1 MSSKKH
7 IGFYHENIF
16 FEKSNI
22 IFICYKDDKFKKL
35 EKMKSNKKKV
45 IIDLWN
51 FLNIKQKNIIINK
64 VGLSD

>member
-1 MSSKKH
+1 
-7 IGFYHENIF
+7 
-16 FEKSNI
+16 
-22 IFICYKDDKFKKL
+22 
-35 EKMKSNKKKV
+35 MKSNKKKV

>member
-1 MSSKKH
+1 M
-7 IGFYHENIF
+7 HE
-16 FEKSNI
+16 I
-22 IFICYKDDKFKKL
+22 ILKNLVTQGKYYFLNDQKV

-51 FLNIKQKNIIINK
+51 FLNNKQKNIIINK

>member
-1 MSSKKH
+1 ML
-7 IGFYHENIF
+7 
-16 FEKSNI
+16 
-22 IFICYKDDKFKKL
+22 KKL
-35 EKMKSNKKKV
+35 ERMKSNKKKV